1 LAINRA
7 LPEGEGGLMRPGR
20 PEPDSR
26 LGNGVRDD
34 AGGECGNHGAVV
46 APAPGELGAVL
57 RCG

>member
-1 LAINRA
+1 
-7 LPEGEGGLMRPGR
+7 MRPGR

-26 LGNGVRDD
+26 LGNGMRDD